1 MFWKLEELLVKA
13 ISVRLALVRFLE
25 QLGSSTIIF
34 VFISK
39 RNCEEKSQSN
49 INFPLNLLHIPIPFL
64 TERNTH
70 SLGLVGDMTQ
80 KAASYFF
87 RLNSIKIP
95 SVWGIDLEYTAGLL
109 GTSSWI

>member
-1 MFWKLEELLVKA
+1 MA

-80 KAASYFF
+80 KATSYFF

-95 SVWGIDLEYTAGLL
+95 SV
-109 GTSSWI
+109 